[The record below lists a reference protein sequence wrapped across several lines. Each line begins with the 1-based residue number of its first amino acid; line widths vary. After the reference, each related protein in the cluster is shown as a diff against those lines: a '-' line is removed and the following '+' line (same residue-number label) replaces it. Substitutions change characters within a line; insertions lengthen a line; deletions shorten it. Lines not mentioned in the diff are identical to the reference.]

1 MATVRGITRPRLDI
15 MSIVSCWIVSRQL
28 FWIQVDEVKQKL
40 WYEHREMCSSN
51 TVQRVSIWFVKDTFK
66 NVVVRS
72 KTYAMFSGSVAQA
85 PTALVTLTRRAWL
98 VPVSKLTKGWIPLL
112 LRMVPRFSDIWPHSP
127 KAPNTLTST
136 SSGWPLSRPTRVSS
150 ALYSWNLWERKR
162 ARNDYS
168 YACPKCFQLNHQLLI
183 SKKHTIS
190 CCFHTT
196 SIYGAL
202 FFSQTWAHFL
212 CEYTYLNFFLNHSCW
227 MLYKVFLM
235 NSEIFPCV
243 IKCGS
248 WWDNG
253 KSMGIP
259 WKRASCVNIALKDL
273 SSMDTKHEM
282 VCL

>member
-1 MATVRGITRPRLDI
+1 M
-15 MSIVSCWIVSRQL
+15 
-28 FWIQVDEVKQKL
+28 F
-40 WYEHREMCSSN
+40 SSN

-168 YACPKCFQLNHQLLI
+168 YACPKCFQLNHIKTQYTKSSIAYLQETYHFLLLPHNEHLWCTLFFPKLGHISSVNTLTWICFKSQLL
-183 SKKHTIS
+183 K
-190 CCFHTT
+190 
-196 SIYGAL
+196 A
-202 FFSQTWAHFL
+202 
-212 CEYTYLNFFLNHSCW
+212 
-227 MLYKVFLM
+227 V
-235 NSEIFPCV
+235 
-243 IKCGS
+243 
-248 WWDNG
+248 
-253 KSMGIP
+253 
-259 WKRASCVNIALKDL
+259 
-273 SSMDTKHEM
+273 
-282 VCL
+282 